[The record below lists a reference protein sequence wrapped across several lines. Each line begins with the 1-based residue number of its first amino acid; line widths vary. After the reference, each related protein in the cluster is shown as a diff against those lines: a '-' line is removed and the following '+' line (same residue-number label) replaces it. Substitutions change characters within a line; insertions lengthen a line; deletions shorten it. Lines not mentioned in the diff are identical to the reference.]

1 MAAIEMMAVMIE
13 KIPPAELATE
23 YCISANSDAQKSET
37 RKRWPALK
45 LQKGKNMLATASKP
59 AKSR

>member
-1 MAAIEMMAVMIE
+1 MREVMIE
-13 KIPPAELATE
+13 KMPPAELARE
-23 YCISANSDAQKSET
+23 YCISAKSDAQKSET

-59 AKSR
+59 ARNR